1 MSPGVEQAVE
11 RGLLRMVAAGT
22 TVELCSRRQVLDLVR
37 TRAAPGGRP
46 LAVGS
51 VNLDHLHHFRA
62 DNVRAGTSSVDWAFL
77 ADGQPVVRKARTLT
91 GAAWERLTGAD
102 LLPEIIGLAETDA
115 RAVGFLGGTRDMHVD
130 LRSTLLKRWP
140 DLRIGGFWAPER
152 AELTDRRL
160 CAARAEEI
168 AAAGVDVL
176 VVGLGKPR
184 QENWIERYGEATDAG
199 VLLAF
204 GASADFLSGRSTRA
218 PEWYREHGL
227 EWLHRLTRD
236 PRRLSRRY
244 LVQAPR
250 AFVRLQRA
258 HIELATSSPLIEM
271 RTNTAAFTTRA
282 GSVPNG
288 KP

>member
-1 MSPGVEQAVE
+1 MSSGVEQAVE
-11 RGLLRMVAAGT
+11 RGMLRMVAAGT
-22 TVELCSRRQVLDLVR
+22 TVELCSRRQVLDLIR
-37 TRAAPGGRP
+37 TRAASGGRP

-51 VNLDHLHHFRA
+51 VNLDHLHHFRGGS
-62 DNVRAGTSSVDWAFL
+62 VRPGPSGVEWAFL

-91 GAAWERLTGAD
+91 GAEWERLTGAD
-102 LLPEIIGLAETDA
+102 LLPEIIDLAEADA
-115 RAVGFLGGTRDMHVD
+115 RVVGFLGGTRDMHVD
-130 LRSTLLKRWP
+130 LQNALLKRWP

-152 AELTDRRL
+152 AELADRRL

-168 AAAGVDVL
+168 AAAGVDML

-184 QENWIERYGEATDAG
+184 QENWIDEYGEATGAG

-218 PEWYREHGL
+218 PEWYREHGV
-227 EWLHRLTRD
+227 EWLHRLAGD

-244 LVQAPR
+244 LLQAPS

-258 HIELATSSPLIEM
+258 HIELATSSPFIET
-271 RTNTAAFTTRA
+271 RTNTADFTPHA
-282 GSVPNG
+282 GSVPHG